1 MNIPRSVFFVHEDTS
16 FMIMTNKLLG
26 EIPQYV
32 IKNVL
37 LVHNRNHPKKRMY
50 VLGEDINETNPNA
63 KRNSNNWYKKV
74 WELDQHHANSMFR
87 QTETYSWE
95 DVFNE

>member
-1 MNIPRSVFFVHEDTS
+1 
-16 FMIMTNKLLG
+16 
-26 EIPQYV
+26 
-32 IKNVL
+32 
-37 LVHNRNHPKKRMY
+37 MY